1 MPQNYC
7 NTIIFF
13 ELLYTPFLK
22 TITLF
27 LSQER
32 EVLAIGK
39 SLDSFVNKGLKK
51 ITQRHIVRSGRKWG
65 EEMNGMNET
74 KMQADGFYSFF

>member
-1 MPQNYC
+1 MTQNYC
-7 NTIIFF
+7 NSITFF
-13 ELLYTPFLK
+13 ELLYTPFFLK

-51 ITQRHIVRSGRKWG
+51 ITQRHIVRKRTQMG
-65 EEMNGMNET
+65 EGNR
-74 KMQADGFYSFF
+74 